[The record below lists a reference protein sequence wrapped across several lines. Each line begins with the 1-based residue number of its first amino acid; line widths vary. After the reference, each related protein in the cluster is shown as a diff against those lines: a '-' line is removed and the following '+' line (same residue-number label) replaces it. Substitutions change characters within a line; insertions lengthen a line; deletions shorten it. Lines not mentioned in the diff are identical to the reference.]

1 MSLTENFKAYIQQRI
16 SKTLNKPVEDIDFSS
31 LLVMVTTE
39 DVGWNSEVIQTVLN
53 VTMKVDIEGE
63 VRKGIN
69 FNISLSDVDFL
80 VDDILTEI
88 ARG

>member
-39 DVGWNSEVIQTVLN
+39 DVGWNSEVIQT
-53 VTMKVDIEGE
+53 
-63 VRKGIN
+63 
-69 FNISLSDVDFL
+69 LSDVDFL